1 MDGWIFFY
9 CTFIVFFNT
18 YFQLD
23 EHFEKF
29 FDTNKGVLIKSLIFL
44 EFVNLLSFL
53 DLLLELELELRK
65 EFEFVLFISKEL
77 LYIIPLRELVS

>member
-1 MDGWIFFY
+1 MLIIILLLLALFLLKFKL
-9 CTFIVFFNT
+9 FI
-18 YFQLD
+18 D

-53 DLLLELELELRK
+53 DWLLELELELWK